1 MPLSKILNDR
11 INNIMAKPISDRF
24 WEDFSNYD
32 ALNGD
37 KAVCVPDSKT
47 DRADVR

>member
-1 MPLSKILNDR
+1 
-11 INNIMAKPISDRF
+11 MAKSISDRF
-24 WEDFSNYD
+24 CEDSSNYD
-32 ALNGD
+32 TLNRD

>member
-1 MPLSKILNDR
+1 MSLSEILNDR
-11 INNIMAKPISDRF
+11 INNIMAKPIPDKF
-24 WEDFSNYD
+24 LEDSSNYY

-37 KAVCVPDSKT
+37 KSVCVPDSKT